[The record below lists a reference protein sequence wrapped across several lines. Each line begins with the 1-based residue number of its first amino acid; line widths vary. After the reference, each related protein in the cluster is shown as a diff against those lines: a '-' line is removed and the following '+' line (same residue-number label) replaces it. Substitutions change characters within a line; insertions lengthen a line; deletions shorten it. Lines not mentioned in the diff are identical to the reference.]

1 MSENLLVFCFGCLL
15 TSNGLLLMSSDKC
28 NKEQIKQER
37 NDAIVFCVENPTE
50 CKTEY
55 LKLK

>member
-1 MSENLLVFCFGCLL
+1 MSN
-15 TSNGLLLMSSDKC
+15 SNAFLLLIISILLITNVAK
-28 NKEQIKQER
+28 NNVHQEQIKQER

-50 CKTEY
+50 CKAEY

>member
-1 MSENLLVFCFGCLL
+1 MSNSF
-15 TSNGLLLMSSDKC
+15 LLLIISILLITNVAKIDAH
-28 NKEQIKQER
+28 KEQIKQER
-37 NDAIVFCVENPTE
+37 NDAIVFCVENPTN

>member
-1 MSENLLVFCFGCLL
+1 
-15 TSNGLLLMSSDKC
+15 MSSDKC

-37 NDAIVFCVENPTE
+37 NDAIVFCVENPTK

-55 LKLK
+55 LKLDNND

>member
-1 MSENLLVFCFGCLL
+1 MA
-15 TSNGLLLMSSDKC
+15 SNDVQKDL
-28 NKEQIKQER
+28 KEQIKKER
-37 NDAIVFCVENPTE
+37 NDAIVFCVENLNE